1 METRNYMSSTF
12 RYLVFAVFFSLT
24 VSCPTS
30 VNGQD
35 AVKPKTSP
43 VPDSEKAA
51 IEKIVRDYLLTHPE
65 VIREAIQALQEKEE
79 NQKKQETSEN
89 MKKFNS
95 EIYMDADAPV
105 LGNAK
110 GDVTVVVF
118 YDYFCSYCR
127 KTIPGIQDLVAKDA
141 ALKIIYKQFPIL
153 GSDSLVAAKAALA
166 AERQGKFTAFHQA
179 MLASESASDRAL
191 KSIADK
197 IGLDYAKFQ
206 KDMNDPK
213 IANAIAR
220 NMTLASS
227 LNVDGTPAYLVGD
240 QFIPGAISTD
250 ALAKIV
256 VAQRQKHTAAEGK
269 KAATSQK

>member
-1 METRNYMSSTF
+1 MSSTF
-12 RYLVFAVFFSLT
+12 RYLVFAVFFSLA
-24 VSCPTS
+24 SSGITS
-30 VNGQD
+30 VNGQNAD
-35 AVKPKTSP
+35 EPKTSSATE
-43 VPDSEKAA
+43 SEKTA
-51 IEKIVRDYLLTHPE
+51 IEKIVHDYLLTHPE
-65 VIREAIQALQEKEE
+65 IIREAIQALQEKEE
-79 NQKKQETSEN
+79 NQKKRETSEN

-95 EIYMDADAPV
+95 EIYMDSDSPV
-105 LGNAK
+105 YGNAK

-153 GSDSLVAAKAALA
+153 GPDSLVAAKAALA
-166 AERQGKFTAFHQA
+166 AERQGKFASFHQA
-179 MLASESASDRAL
+179 MLASDSASDRAL
-191 KSIADK
+191 KSIADR

-220 NMTLASS
+220 SMTLASS

-250 ALAKIV
+250 ALAKMIT
-256 VAQRQKHTAAEGK
+256 AQREKHATEGK
-269 KAATSQK
+269 KAASGQN